1 MAQKLVIKPRVKSEK
16 TAIDTLLGNV
26 HYLSSWFHTKT
37 GPNSA
42 EEFEEKDIVLTAKYF
57 KLEFR
62 DERKACIVVGYNN
75 GFQLWDLSFSEP
87 PHNNITELLSVK
99 CGRVRVVHPLQRP
112 LEPDDESQ
120 PFAGKRPILA
130 LVFDEEPSPHMRF
143 PPNRL
148 SFYSLLEGFLS
159 CHQDFETPLYEVKSN
174 RHVIAVVGVHKIWL
188 LDARSLARLN
198 TIECFASRD
207 ATASL
212 GVCALGSRWLA
223 YQSPHLPTER
233 TSDMTTSLLMPTASR
248 ESPTGSAPDTSA
260 AAGTGLPASPSVKMT
275 SPTELFSVA
284 RDSVRG
290 AAKDVLYRSVKTL
303 DRFTA
308 SPSSGSNKSS
318 AVNGTSATV
327 FGISSSVSA
336 SVSSSESVPGII
348 CIIDILTFETIAHFK
363 AHAHPISTLAFDP
376 TGTLL
381 VTASERGND
390 VNVFRIQTGQSPLR
404 AHRHIYTLERGITS
418 AIIKDVSFSRDS
430 KLLAFTSMHGTTHVY
445 GVTVTG
451 VEVTADTHL
460 DERHER
466 PFNPVQYEMTSPPEK
481 PTKPDRLCL
490 IHIASNNYDAPLAV
504 SFSGISFFMHRE
516 NEDYVLFVLSK
527 QALLSKYRLSLYANE
542 QQPLKLMCKSVAE
555 LEWDL
560 QRRTKWPSR
569 DFRPPRKSL
578 SSDEASTKTSPHAN
592 VDERTKWLAN
602 VETAPFRSSRLTEVV
617 PFWCGPQFRLVP
629 WNSAPETQLPAEE
642 VSSER
647 LPTVLLDLER
657 ISAQT
662 SHYIP
667 PIYQYN
673 PLAPAVSSH
682 PSRSS
687 DHARMSLQPAKSKG
701 SGADTKEVPLQRAV
715 PDPSQAVEISQ
726 RALSPSSPKTNKQR
740 QRKRGGS
747 GLKGNNNNNNNNNI
761 VAAPHNQNDSNNN
774 NDANNYNNERKT
786 SINDIN
792 SSEVSSQST
801 TMSQSELLKDALN

>member
-1 MAQKLVIKPRVKSEK
+1 
-16 TAIDTLLGNV
+16 
-26 HYLSSWFHTKT
+26 
-37 GPNSA
+37 
-42 EEFEEKDIVLTAKYF
+42 
-57 KLEFR
+57 
-62 DERKACIVVGYNN
+62 
-75 GFQLWDLSFSEP
+75 
-87 PHNNITELLSVK
+87 
-99 CGRVRVVHPLQRP
+99 
-112 LEPDDESQ
+112 
-120 PFAGKRPILA
+120 
-130 LVFDEEPSPHMRF
+130 
-143 PPNRL
+143 
-148 SFYSLLEGFLS
+148 
-159 CHQDFETPLYEVKSN
+159 
-174 RHVIAVVGVHKIWL
+174 
-188 LDARSLARLN
+188 
-198 TIECFASRD
+198 
-207 ATASL
+207 
-212 GVCALGSRWLA
+212 
-223 YQSPHLPTER
+223 
-233 TSDMTTSLLMPTASR
+233 
-248 ESPTGSAPDTSA
+248 
-260 AAGTGLPASPSVKMT
+260 
-275 SPTELFSVA
+275 
-284 RDSVRG
+284 
-290 AAKDVLYRSVKTL
+290 
-303 DRFTA
+303 
-308 SPSSGSNKSS
+308 
-318 AVNGTSATV
+318 
-327 FGISSSVSA
+327 
-336 SVSSSESVPGII
+336 
-348 CIIDILTFETIAHFK
+348 
-363 AHAHPISTLAFDP
+363 
-376 TGTLL
+376 
-381 VTASERGND
+381 
-390 VNVFRIQTGQSPLR
+390 
-404 AHRHIYTLERGITS
+404 
-418 AIIKDVSFSRDS
+418 
-430 KLLAFTSMHGTTHVY
+430 
-445 GVTVTG
+445 
-451 VEVTADTHL
+451 
-460 DERHER
+460 
-466 PFNPVQYEMTSPPEK
+466 
-481 PTKPDRLCL
+481 
-490 IHIASNNYDAPLAV
+490 
-504 SFSGISFFMHRE
+504 MHRE

>member
-1 MAQKLVIKPRVKSEK
+1 M
-16 TAIDTLLGNV
+16 T
-26 HYLSSWFHTKT
+26 Y
-37 GPNSA
+37 
-42 EEFEEKDIVLTAKYF
+42 
-57 KLEFR
+57 
-62 DERKACIVVGYNN
+62 RKACIVVGYNN

-260 AAGTGLPASPSVKMT
+260 AAGTGLPASPSVKSTASTATSSAATLNPLTILGPVT